1 MSEPSATT
9 FQSAVLDEL
18 GGDKVQEIAGLLGTD
33 EAGARE
39 VVGTTA
45 SALSGEAA
53 AVESPAAEAPQ
64 EAPLQGVAML
74 GGFATGGLMAGVLAK
89 AAKPVANAVA
99 KKTGLPLGDRHAGRR
114 DADPGSTRGAHEA
127 GGEEEVGR
135 RSNPCGAG
143 VGRSVR
149 HTPDLLPHPGSNG
162 VGQGSGV
169 CQCGVVGVSGR

>member
-99 KKTGLPLGDRHAGRR
+99 KKTGLPPATV
-114 DADPGSTRGAHEA
+114 TR
-127 GGEEEVGR
+127 
-135 RSNPCGAG
+135 
-143 VGRSVR
+143 
-149 HTPDLLPHPGSNG
+149 
-162 VGQGSGV
+162 
-169 CQCGVVGVSGR
+169 VVEMLIPAVLAVLTKRAAKKK